1 MSIHFHAIIVF
12 LGIYSGKKKKAKNG
26 KLLQQVLTVFT
37 YPVFLFLLLVTGSF
51 LHLPVYA
58 SRS

>member
-12 LGIYSGKKKKAKNG
+12 LGIYSGKKKAKNG
-26 KLLQQVLTVFT
+26 KLLQQVLTGFT

-51 LHLPVYA
+51 FHLPVYA